1 MSSPAPRSSDS
12 PNSEAPGA
20 DQAAV
25 PSSLPDHKQRTT
37 SPRWRRW
44 APWLLGAGALAG
56 GWHWALSQGLPQW
69 LPGKVQPLLAQELG
83 TPVTWQK
90 LEIQPWTLRV
100 NLHGLHVGPQADPLL
115 QVRSITVQP
124 SWEVIWRWAPVLRR
138 VTVEGPQVHIARLGP
153 GQFNFSP
160 MVAHWQQ
167 RHPPKPD
174 DGAEPARFAIFNIAL
189 QDGAV
194 HWRDEVLQQRHV
206 VDQVQVG
213 VPFLSNLASFV
224 DAEVEPSL
232 AARVDGSPLKIAGET
247 LPFQQGK
254 RSQVHVR
261 WQDISVPQLIEAAQP
276 FMPPTWRPQAR
287 TGTLATDLTVLFE
300 AQTAP
305 AVPRLKVSGSV
316 TLDGLGLD
324 WAGLPVALPQSGSAK
339 GPGQGLDA
347 SLRWQ
352 GLALKGI
359 DAQPLLR
366 QVRVGELSVTGVQV
380 QVRPGT
386 ATPAETAPVAKAAP
400 VVVAAPPSGR
410 PAETQTPAAPA
421 APWMWS
427 VDQVKVQV
435 NDLDV
440 QPWAAPAGVKP
451 LPRLQG
457 LVATVKGLSAD
468 AKAKPAA
475 WTLSWHDSAGGQ
487 LNAQGQAHA
496 ARAEAT
502 AQLDWQ
508 AWSLPDWSQLASQ
521 VLAAPVRLD
530 SGQLSGKLHV
540 NWAPTGARWDGGQL
554 QVAQLLLSPA
564 SVRAAKVA
572 NAQPNRVGWR
582 LLDVQGLS
590 GHWAPPASG
599 AQVARAPGPAA
610 PEVNVQRISLQG
622 LDAAVVRETGNRWFG
637 MNLPDAG
644 GEPQAKLVSN
654 QANNQPAAKGASA
667 AARPAAP
674 PVRFILGNW
683 QCSAC
688 RVLLDD
694 RSVSPAT
701 RLALGPMQASLSG
714 LDTARPEQPLR
725 YEFDTRALDSG
736 RIQAQGQ
743 VTLAPLVAD
752 AQVRTSR
759 VELKVLQPYLDP
771 YVNVVLMGAQPELDG
786 HVRWVAPNDKQ
797 VQKLRYTGRLGLR
810 ELRLQDRVNAAEFLS
825 WRQFGLESA
834 DVAIT
839 GDQVDARLG
848 RINLQDFYGR
858 IIVNPDGRLNLASVL
873 RSERGGATTSVTTP
887 QAPAAVPPAA
897 SGPASAVSVSHAAVA
912 ANAAISGAPV
922 ASAASASGATPPDKP
937 ARPVPYLSWQEVKLS
952 GGRVDFTDHFIQPNY
967 SARLTQVQGE
977 VSAVSSRKPEPATLA
992 LSGAVDDAAPLRISG
1007 KVQPLG
1013 PQLFTDIEG
1022 SAKGIEL
1029 SRLTPYAARYAGYGI
1044 DKGTLSVT
1052 VHYKVDQGKLEASN
1066 RIFLDQLTF
1075 GEASNSPDAVKL
1087 PIRFAVALLQNARGE
1102 IDLNLPISGS
1112 VNDPKF
1118 SIGGIIWQVV
1128 VNVITKA
1135 VTAPFSLLSGGDDGE
1150 DWGHVPFE
1158 AGSAELNDTARKRL
1172 EGLAKS
1178 LVDHPAL
1185 KLEATGHAEVAADTL
1200 ALRQAHLDGLMRA
1213 AKSRATGQPL
1223 ADTRIAPAEV
1233 DTWLNAAYKAA
1244 DITKPRNML
1253 GLAKTLPPAEMRSML
1268 MASAPVNDTSLRDLA
1283 NARAD
1288 QVKAYLSARIAPER
1302 VLLTASQVEPVAAQP
1317 KAGEPALPP
1326 SRVQMV
1332 LR

>member
-1 MSSPAPRSSDS
+1 M
-12 PNSEAPGA
+12 
-20 DQAAV
+20 
-25 PSSLPDHKQRTT
+25 
-37 SPRWRRW
+37 
-44 APWLLGAGALAG
+44 
-56 GWHWALSQGLPQW
+56 
-69 LPGKVQPLLAQELG
+69 LAQELG

-100 NLHGLHVGPQADPLL
+100 SLHGLQVGPQADPLL
-115 QVRSITVQP
+115 QVRNITVQP

-160 MVAHWQQ
+160 LVAHWRQ

-194 HWRDEVLQQRHV
+194 HWRDEVLKQRHV
-206 VDQVQVG
+206 VDQIQVG

-232 AARVDGSPLKIAGET
+232 AARVDGSPLKVAGET

-261 WQDISVPQLIEAAQP
+261 WQDISVPQVIEAAQP
-276 FMPPTWRPQAR
+276 FMPPALRPQAR
-287 TGTLATDLTVLFE
+287 SGTLATDLTVLFE
-300 AQTAP
+300 AQAAP
-305 AVPRLKVSGSV
+305 AVPRLTVSGNV

-324 WAGLPVALPQSGSAK
+324 WAGLPVALPQADSAK
-339 GPGQGLDA
+339 GAGHGLDA
-347 SLRWQ
+347 SLRWE

-359 DAQPLLR
+359 DAQPLVR
-366 QVRVGELSVTGVQV
+366 QARVGELSLTGVQV

-386 ATPAETAPVAKAAP
+386 VAAASTAPVAKAAP
-400 VVVAAPPSGR
+400 AVAAAAPSGQS
-410 PAETQTPAAPA
+410 AETKATAVPA

-427 VDQVKVQV
+427 VGQVKVQV
-435 NDLDV
+435 SDLDV
-440 QPWAAPAGVKP
+440 QPWVAPAGVPP
-451 LPRLQG
+451 LPRLQD

-487 LNAQGQAHA
+487 LHAQGQAHA

-508 AWSLPDWSQLASQ
+508 AWSLPDWSQLSSQ
-521 VLAAPVRLD
+521 ALAAPVRLD

-540 NWAPTGARWDGGQL
+540 AWAPAGARWDGGQL
-554 QVAQLLLSPA
+554 QVANLLLSPA
-564 SVRAAKVA
+564 SMRVAKLA
-572 NAQPNRVGWR
+572 SAQPNRVGWQ

-590 GHWAPPASG
+590 GHWAPPAPG
-599 AQVARAPGPAA
+599 AANGAAA

-622 LDAAVVRETGNRWFG
+622 LDAAVVREPGNRWFG
-637 MNLPDAG
+637 MSLPAAG
-644 GEPQAKLVSN
+644 GEPQANQVSK
-654 QANNQPAAKGASA
+654 QPVPKGAATTAPAA
-667 AARPAAP
+667 AP
-674 PVRFILGNW
+674 LRFILGSW

-688 RVLLDD
+688 RLLLDD

-701 RLALGPMQASLSG
+701 RLAMGPMQASLSG

-725 YEFDTRALDSG
+725 YELDTRALDSG

-752 AQVRTSR
+752 AQLRTSR

-786 HVRWVAPNDKQ
+786 HVHWVAPSDKQ

-825 WRQFGLESA
+825 WRQFGLEGA
-834 DVAIT
+834 DVAVT

-848 RINLQDFYGR
+848 RISLQDFYGR

-897 SGPASAVSVSHAAVA
+897 SGSASAVSVANTAPATPAAVTA
-912 ANAAISGAPV
+912 A
-922 ASAASASGATPPDKP
+922 ASAATAPGATPP

-1118 SIGGIIWQVV
+1118 SLGGIIWQVV

-1150 DWGHVPFE
+1150 DWGHVPFA

-1200 ALRQAHLDGLMRA
+1200 ALRQAHLDGLMRT
-1213 AKSRATGQPL
+1213 AKARATGQPL

-1302 VLLTASQVEPVAAQP
+1302 VLLTASQVEPVTAQP

>member
-1 MSSPAPRSSDS
+1 
-12 PNSEAPGA
+12 
-20 DQAAV
+20 
-25 PSSLPDHKQRTT
+25 
-37 SPRWRRW
+37 
-44 APWLLGAGALAG
+44 
-56 GWHWALSQGLPQW
+56 
-69 LPGKVQPLLAQELG
+69 
-83 TPVTWQK
+83 
-90 LEIQPWTLRV
+90 
-100 NLHGLHVGPQADPLL
+100 
-115 QVRSITVQP
+115 
-124 SWEVIWRWAPVLRR
+124 
-138 VTVEGPQVHIARLGP
+138 
-153 GQFNFSP
+153 
-160 MVAHWQQ
+160 
-167 RHPPKPD
+167 
-174 DGAEPARFAIFNIAL
+174 
-189 QDGAV
+189 
-194 HWRDEVLQQRHV
+194 
-206 VDQVQVG
+206 
-213 VPFLSNLASFV
+213 V

-232 AARVDGSPLKIAGET
+232 SARVDGSPLKIAGET

-261 WQDISVPQLIEAAQP
+261 WQDISVPQVIEAARP
-276 FMPPTWRPQAR
+276 FMPPAMRPQAR
-287 TGTLATDLTVLFE
+287 SGTLATDLTLLFE

-305 AVPRLKVSGSV
+305 AVPKLTVSGSV

-324 WAGLPVALPQSGSAK
+324 WASLPVALPQAGAVK
-339 GPGQGLDA
+339 GPGRGLDA
-347 SLRWQ
+347 SLSWQ

-359 DAQPLLR
+359 DAQPLVR
-366 QVRVGELSVTGVQV
+366 QARVGELSLTGVQV
-380 QVRPGT
+380 QVRPGSAT
-386 ATPAETAPVAKAAP
+386 AVVTQAAP
-400 VVVAAPPSGR
+400 AVVTAAPSGQ
-410 PAETQTPAAPA
+410 AVETQATAAPA

-427 VDQVKVQV
+427 VDQFKVQV
-435 NDLDV
+435 KELDV
-440 QPWAAPAGVKP
+440 QPWAAPAGIKAM
-451 LPRLQG
+451 PRLQG

-475 WTLSWHDSAGGQ
+475 WTLSWRDSAGGQ
-487 LNAQGQAHA
+487 LNAQGQAHV
-496 ARAEAT
+496 ARGEAT

-508 AWSLPDWSQLASQ
+508 AWSLPDWSQLVSQ

-530 SGQLSGKLHV
+530 GGQLSGKLRV
-540 NWAPTGARWDGGQL
+540 AWAPSGAHWDGGQL
-554 QVAQLLLSPA
+554 QVANLLLSPA
-564 SVRAAKVA
+564 SARAAKVA
-572 NAQPNRVGWR
+572 NAQPNRVGWQ

-599 AQVARAPGPAA
+599 ALAVRTVGAAA
-610 PEVNVQRISLQG
+610 PEVNVQRVSLQG

-637 MNLPDAG
+637 MNLPLAG
-644 GEPQAKLVSN
+644 GEPQADGAANRAARQPVS
-654 QANNQPAAKGASA
+654 QGAAPP
-667 AARPAAP
+667 ARPAAP
-674 PVRFILGNW
+674 PMRFILGSW

-688 RVLLDD
+688 RLLLDD

-701 RLALGPMQASLSG
+701 RLAMGPMQASLSG
-714 LDTARPEQPLR
+714 LDTARPDQPLR
-725 YEFDTRALDSG
+725 YELDTRALDSG

-752 AQVRTSR
+752 AQLRTSR

-786 HVRWVAPNDKQ
+786 HVHWVAPSDKQ

-825 WRQFGLESA
+825 WRQFGLDGA

-848 RINLQDFYGR
+848 RISLQDFYGR

-887 QAPAAVPPAA
+887 QAPAAVPQSA
-897 SGPASAVSVSHAAVA
+897 SGPASA
-912 ANAAISGAPV
+912 PD
-922 ASAASASGATPPDKP
+922 ATPPNP
-937 ARPVPYLSWQEVKLS
+937 SARPVPYLSWQQVKLS

-1135 VTAPFSLLSGGDDGE
+1135 VTAPFALLSGGDDGE

-1213 AKSRATGQPL
+1213 AKARATAQPL
-1223 ADTRIAPAEV
+1223 ADTRIAAAEV

-1253 GLAKTLPPAEMRSML
+1253 GIAKTLPPAEMRSML

-1288 QVKAYLSARIAPER
+1288 QVKAFLSARIAPER
-1302 VLLTASQVEPVAAQP
+1302 VLLTASQVEPVTAQP